1 MPNDMQWG
9 SLQHANTA
17 LYSCHPRYLPFGNI
31 LGKFAENVA
40 PPIGPPTEDA
50 TFVAEGAILASPEC
64 SASPNKQ
71 YLLCLR
77 RDSRLQLV
85 HSTARGNYTMW

>member
-1 MPNDMQWG
+1 MPLLTNCR
-9 SLQHANTA
+9 HR
-17 LYSCHPRYLPFGNI
+17 RYLPFGNI
-31 LGKFAENVA
+31 LGRFAENVA
-40 PPIGPPTEDA
+40 PPLGPPMEDSN
-50 TFVAEGAILASPEC
+50 FIPEGAILASPEC
-64 SASPNKQ
+64 LTSPNGK

>member
-1 MPNDMQWG
+1 MLPY
-9 SLQHANTA
+9 QHYMLASMCCH
-17 LYSCHPRYLPFGNI
+17 LRYSPFGNI

-40 PPIGPPTEDA
+40 PPLGPPMEDA
-50 TFVAEGAILASPEC
+50 TFIPEGAVLASPEC
-64 SASPNKQ
+64 VASPNAK
-71 YLLCLR
+71 YLLCLK